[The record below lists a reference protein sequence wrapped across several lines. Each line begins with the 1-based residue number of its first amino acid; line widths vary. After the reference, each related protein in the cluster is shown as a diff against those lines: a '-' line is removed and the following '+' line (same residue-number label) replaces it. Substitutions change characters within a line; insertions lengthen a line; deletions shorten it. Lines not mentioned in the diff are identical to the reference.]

1 MPTKKKYTYKQK
13 TSKKKQYNKKKRT
26 IKKRHTRKKT
36 RYGGNI
42 FGYLWGSRPNLP
54 KVRRPQP
61 LPTDKVSYKSWDL
74 PLYKVNR
81 LKLLET
87 LRKSSNEFKEELD
100 RIDEKGYTKKGK
112 NGVTVTPA
120 GPDAG
125 HPSKHEDFMLNAT
138 RINPKA
144 WKHADE
150 TLRKD
155 RDLTLKAIEKNAY
168 VLEHIDEEFKDD
180 KEVVTAAVKKNGI
193 AIKFASVDLLQ
204 NDKFLVELLKL
215 YWDGEIKYPDP
226 PRGGFS
232 LDDNNHPKYDGYI
245 DEKFNLFF
253 LYIIYIKDN
262 EGNPVLE
269 DEGERMKKLRNDF
282 KDTYNNNNG
291 VTNHLMDK
299 SNASENMNN
308 SNNKKN
314 RKTNLNDT
322 KHGNSTINNSVHNP
336 LHLHPNK
343 K

>member
-42 FGYLWGSRPNLP
+42 FGSLWSSRPNLP

-61 LPTDKVSYKSWDL
+61 PPTVTVSYHSRDL

-87 LRKSSNEFKEELD
+87 LRTRPNEFKEELD

-155 RDLTLKAIEKNAY
+155 RDLTLKAIDTNAY
-168 VLEHIDEEFKDD
+168 VLEHIDEKFKDD

-204 NDKFLVELLKL
+204 NDDFLVELLKL
-215 YWDGEIKYPDP
+215 YWGGEIKYPDP

-232 LDDNNHPKYDGYI
+232 LGDNNHPIYPYPPRGGFSLGDNNHPIYD
-245 DEKFNLFF
+245 ENFNLFF

-262 EGNPVLE
+262 EGKYVLE
-269 DEGERMKKLRNDF
+269 DEGERMNKLIKRAHEEINEEAGRNVF
-282 KDTYNNNNG
+282 EH
-291 VTNHLMDK
+291 NH
-299 SNASENMNN
+299 
-308 SNNKKN
+308 KN
-314 RKTNLNDT
+314 RSNRNKNINHNNHDNGTN
-322 KHGNSTINNSVHNP
+322 
-336 LHLHPNK
+336 
-343 K
+343 